1 MRISMNMVKLIPVLL
16 VAALTGCAS
25 VMSPRVLQQV
35 DKDVTFEMVLEK
47 PEAYAGKTLLLG
59 GDIIE
64 AQPFP
69 KKTVITVLQRPL
81 GLRDQPLSKNESKG
95 RFIAEV
101 PGFLDPAIYRKG
113 RQITVAGTFVAEE
126 VRPLGKMKYTYPVI
140 RCREIHLWPMEG
152 PLNRPR
158 FYFGLGFSH
167 GF

>member
-1 MRISMNMVKLIPVLL
+1 VKTIPVLL
-16 VAALTGCAS
+16 IIALTGCAH
-25 VMSPRVLQQV
+25 VMSRQVLQEV
-35 DKDVTFEMVLEK
+35 DGDVSFEMLLEK
-47 PEAYAGKTLLLG
+47 PEACAGKTLLLG

-64 AQPFP
+64 TQTFP
-69 KKTVITVLQRPL
+69 EKTVITVLQRPL
-81 GLRDQPLSKNESKG
+81 GLGDRPLSKNESKG
-95 RFIAEV
+95 RFIVEAA
-101 PGFLDPAIYRKG
+101 GFLDPAIYRAG